1 MKFVKNNCTAAT
13 FIQNF
18 GSVSKDQKDPP
29 SLFPGRFALLWRSLI
44 RLYIREVGCVGKETW
59 WKFSIGRSTVHLPD
73 KLFSLC
79 LRIPAWIFRVPPS
92 ARIRLKSLFAPT
104 CFSPSPALFPHLQP
118 LRLSAFDAGEKK
130 RKMCIASKTHPPPS
144 IFDSIPRRRRRK
156 MSLINDET

>member
-1 MKFVKNNCTAAT
+1 MKFVKNNCTATT

-130 RKMCIASKTHPPPS
+130 RKMCIASKTHPPSRFS
-144 IFDSIPRRRRRK
+144 ILFREEEEEERWV
-156 MSLINDET
+156 